1 MTKDNTLILYGVPL
15 SQPVRA
21 VMWLLFLKRL
31 PFEMVLINP
40 GSQGEFGSRNPT
52 FLAKNPAGTI
62 PVIEEPESGF
72 VLGEAHAIMSYL
84 CRKYAWHD
92 VYPVD
97 AQARARVDWYLHF
110 HHRTIRNAS
119 IGLVAPKF
127 RKDLNIP
134 EHVQAAAIKDFTRG
148 LAALENGW
156 LNQGNY
162 LVGDALTI
170 ADFAAYVDIG
180 QTQSCFTNVFGF
192 NDFPNVQRWLDRMA
206 TIDSHDDVHVVLADI
221 GDISTEAPSMELIKS
236 ANKHALRVLKQKIG
250 EMERA

>member
-1 MTKDNTLILYGVPL
+1 MSKDNTLILYGVPL

-21 VMWLLFLKRL
+21 VLWLLFLKRL

-40 GSQGEFGSRNPT
+40 GSEGKSGSRNPT

-62 PVIEEPESGF
+62 PVIEEPQNGF

-84 CRKYAWHD
+84 CRKHAWHD

-97 AQARARVDWYLHF
+97 AQIRARVDWYLHY

-134 EHVQAAAIKDFTRG
+134 EDIQAAAIQDFTRG
-148 LAALENGW
+148 LKALETGW
-156 LNQGNY
+156 LHEGRY
-162 LVGDALTI
+162 LVGDELTI
-170 ADFAAYVDIG
+170 ADFAAYADIG
-180 QTQSCFTNVFGF
+180 QTQSQFTNVFDF
-192 NDFPNVQRWLDRMA
+192 QDFPNVQQWLSRMA
-206 TIDSHDDVHVVLADI
+206 TVECHDDVHVVLADI
-221 GDISTEAPSMELIKS
+221 GDISQEAPSMETIKN
-236 ANKHALRVLKQKIG
+236 ANKHALQVLKQKVE
-250 EMERA
+250 EMRQS

>member
-1 MTKDNTLILYGVPL
+1 MSKDNTLLLYGVPL

-21 VMWLLFLKRL
+21 VIWLLFLKRL
-31 PFEMVLINP
+31 PFDMILINP
-40 GSQGEFGSRNPT
+40 GSEGKNGSRNPD

-84 CRKYAWHD
+84 CRKHGWDD

-97 AQARARVDWYLHF
+97 NQLRARVDWYLHF

-134 EHVQAAAIKDFTRG
+134 QDVQATAIADFKRG
-148 LAALENGW
+148 LTALETSW
-156 LNQGNY
+156 LIHDGY
-162 LVGDALTI
+162 LAGDRLTI
-170 ADFAAYVDIG
+170 ADLAAYVDIG
-180 QTQSCFTNVFGF
+180 QTQTQFTNVFDFG
-192 NDFPNVQRWLDRMA
+192 DFPHVQRWLARMTA
-206 TIDSHDDVHVVLADI
+206 VACHDDVHVVLADI
-221 GDISTEAPSMELIKS
+221 GDISQEAPSMETIKS
-236 ANKHALRVLKQKIG
+236 ANKHALQVLKQKVE
-250 EMERA
+250 EM